1 MPSSRA
7 TRCSTADPPSFCL
20 DRSIMFTETTSDVW
34 LVTSLRP
41 ASSMI
46 WPRTAGTTT
55 ARVWLAI
62 ASVLNWVP
70 FITCRYH
77 SRPPS
82 VAIIATTIT

>member
-7 TRCSTADPPSFCL
+7 SRCSTAEPPSCCL
-20 DRSIMFTETTSDVW
+20 DRSIMSTETTSDVW
-34 LVTSLRP
+34 FVTSLRP
-41 ASSMI
+41 ASSTI

-55 ARVWLAI
+55 VRVWLAI

-70 FITCRYH
+70 FSTCRYH

-82 VAIIATTIT
+82 VASIAATIT